1 MVSFK
6 HDDVCCKM
14 DVIIVLDF
22 ERIECRHDVILQYV
36 ARYEENVTPGMIAS
50 VPSQGNEQMAASIL
64 QVLIRS
70 PAMIGLFLTRS
81 SSQVGPIQLEA
92 ILGEAEGMFG
102 QGGVPG
108 GGGGLHPMMEGDDNM
123 ELLECQ
129 LGEEEGEEGDESP
142 RPVKKEKSDRER
154 F

>member
-1 MVSFK
+1 MYLWFYGITRALLKVLMLT
-6 HDDVCCKM
+6 HVC
-14 DVIIVLDF
+14 V
-22 ERIECRHDVILQYV
+22 LQYV

-64 QVLIRS
+64 QV
-70 PAMIGLFLTRS
+70 
-81 SSQVGPIQLEA
+81 GPIQLEA
-92 ILGEAEGMFG
+92 ILGEAEGLFG
-102 QGGVPG
+102 EGGLPGG

-142 RPVKKEKSDRER
+142 RPVKKEKNGSDGER

>member
-1 MVSFK
+1 
-6 HDDVCCKM
+6 M

-70 PAMIGLFLTRS
+70 FAKIRLFFDKVFFAGWANSTGGDPWGGRGDVRGRRCAWRRWWRS
-81 SSQVGPIQLEA
+81 SPDDGGRRQHGA
-92 ILGEAEGMFG
+92 A
-102 QGGVPG
+102 GVPAGRG
-108 GGGGLHPMMEGDDNM
+108 GRRGGRRVPETG
-123 ELLECQ
+123 Q
-129 LGEEEGEEGDESP
+129 EGEE
-142 RPVKKEKSDRER
+142 
-154 F
+154 

>member
-6 HDDVCCKM
+6 HDDVGCNM

-70 PAMIGLFLTRS
+70 LPMIGLFFDQGLLRRLGQFNWRRSLGRPRGCSGKAACLVVVEVFTR
-81 SSQVGPIQLEA
+81 
-92 ILGEAEGMFG
+92 
-102 QGGVPG
+102 
-108 GGGGLHPMMEGDDNM
+108 
-123 ELLECQ
+123 
-129 LGEEEGEEGDESP
+129 
-142 RPVKKEKSDRER
+142 
-154 F
+154 